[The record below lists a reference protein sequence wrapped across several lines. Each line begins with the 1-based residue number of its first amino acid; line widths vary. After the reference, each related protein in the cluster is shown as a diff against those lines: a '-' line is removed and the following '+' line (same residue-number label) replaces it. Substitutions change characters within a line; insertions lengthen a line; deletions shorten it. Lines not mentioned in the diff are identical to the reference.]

1 MGPVTLITETG
12 IHFPL
17 PLKSLA
23 YSLSPTLKCRGV
35 EEFSTFPCF
44 LMTFCVVSG

>member
-1 MGPVTLITETG
+1 MGPVTLITEGG

-35 EEFSTFPCF
+35 ESCQHF
-44 LMTFCVVSG
+44 LVS